1 MQSIFKVLNI
11 IVHVHKPAKD
21 GFSSRAN
28 DHSILTWQCI
38 FQIRDVKQTLM
49 NVSHHP
55 VNTEEPAWTGSL
67 ATSVYASQESLVQTA
82 RLI

>member
-11 IVHVHKPAKD
+11 IVHVHKPAKE

-38 FQIRDVKQTLM
+38 FQIRDVKQT
-49 NVSHHP
+49 
-55 VNTEEPAWTGSL
+55 
-67 ATSVYASQESLVQTA
+67 
-82 RLI
+82 